1 MSQIFSWVFWI
12 WGFEGGI
19 GPPTLGDLI
28 VPPGPFFQITKHLN
42 LVDLAQRAKFLCG
55 CYELE
60 VLKVELAFQ
69 RMGDP
74 KIVLGPRFQ
83 ITKHLNLVVLA
94 PGAKIFC
101 RCFEFEALKVEMALQ
116 RAKDLIV
123 PPGPR
128 FHEFSTHFS
137 KIISSPTS

>member
-1 MSQIFSWVFWI
+1 
-12 WGFEGGI
+12 
-19 GPPTLGDLI
+19 
-28 VPPGPFFQITKHLN
+28 
-42 LVDLAQRAKFLCG
+42 
-55 CYELE
+55 
-60 VLKVELAFQ
+60 VELAFQ